1 MLPATRDRKVLRLN
15 MALLPPVDQTLRTRQ
30 AARKGCGRID
40 RIPGFPIVRGDF
52 ASHCAAAATRIDRT
66 RPGRQDV
73 QQSEAAVVESL
84 VPIAGRVLDD
94 ILLIQINPRVLQLH
108 CVHPNDRRRE
118 D

>member
-1 MLPATRDRKVLRLN
+1 M
-15 MALLPPVDQTLRTRQ
+15 TRQ
-30 AARKGCGRID
+30 RSGRVD
-40 RIPGFPIVRGDF
+40 SVSGFRTAQDDF
-52 ASHCAAAATRIDRT
+52 VSHSGAAATRIDRI